1 VGWSEDLPQQKGICR
16 HPDDADTQSASTST
30 LDLPTPHPAQDE
42 PDHDPIRALTTP
54 SENAA
59 EGDNFDIFQ
68 FFADGP
74 STRESLASTAS
85 DETPAKPVVTIVES
99 SIKTSTSPR
108 MMRRNVTRVGETAGE
123 GGQTE
128 RWFSK
133 VESML

>member
-1 VGWSEDLPQQKGICR
+1 LDRPKNLLQQKGISR
-16 HPDDADTQSASTST
+16 HTDDADAQSASTST
-30 LDLPTPHPAQDE
+30 LDEPMPHLAEDQ

-54 SENAA
+54 GENAE
-59 EGDNFDIFQ
+59 EGDDFDIFQ

-74 STRESLASTAS
+74 STRDSLASTAS

-99 SIKTSTSPR
+99 SIKSTTSPR
-108 MMRRNVTRVGETAGE
+108 VTRRNVTRVGETAGE